1 MCWKTKRQA
10 LHVLADVLV
19 LNGIITGS
27 CRSEKLRRDFFLPF
41 LEQFGM
47 ILKNKPG
54 ENRAIEGGVVPDE
67 KHMEYIYSKHRLRIV
82 LHAADR

>member
-1 MCWKTKRQA
+1 
-10 LHVLADVLV
+10 
-19 LNGIITGS
+19 
-27 CRSEKLRRDFFLPF
+27 
-41 LEQFGM
+41 M